1 MSFSESAWSAIDP
14 IYQSILEH
22 PFNQELA
29 KGTLTKK
36 RFQFYMKQDSL
47 YLIDFARA
55 LAIAASWKTPAKVRT
70 APTVAASSPA
80 SFDKCDA
87 LSNLFIRLPDLK
99 FY

>member
-1 MSFSESAWSAIDP
+1 M
-14 IYQSILEH
+14 
-22 PFNQELA
+22 
-29 KGTLTKK
+29 
-36 RFQFYMKQDSL
+36 
-47 YLIDFARA
+47 YLNA

-99 FY
+99 YEPRKVIPQTNIKVGKSSQPLWTASP